1 MPRKV
6 PLSMRSVGSSDDGAV
21 IRVATAWL
29 GQAMQWLL
37 VRVRVITLTQT
48 SCAIVR
54 SASEVHNSAE
64 SWLRRPAEK
73 ACCQDMARAAR
84 VIEPWASDVV
94 LDTCHRL
101 QTAGTTPLRSRRPPQ
116 ATRREE
122 SETTLRHVRDI
133 SVGRELEV
141 LTRYHRGS
149 HQNEQGVPLTRKIYY
164 ALVWSHGLSPFCSPA
179 RFLTIIVCII
189 LK

>member
-29 GQAMQWLL
+29 GRAMQWLL

-64 SWLRRPAEK
+64 SFCADQRRKRAAK
-73 ACCQDMARAAR
+73 AWRLARAAHL
-84 VIEPWASDVV
+84 IEPWASNVV
-94 LDTCHRL
+94 L
-101 QTAGTTPLRSRRPPQ
+101 
-116 ATRREE
+116 
-122 SETTLRHVRDI
+122 
-133 SVGRELEV
+133 
-141 LTRYHRGS
+141 
-149 HQNEQGVPLTRKIYY
+149 
-164 ALVWSHGLSPFCSPA
+164 
-179 RFLTIIVCII
+179 
-189 LK
+189 

>member
-1 MPRKV
+1 MPQKV

-29 GQAMQWLL
+29 GRAMQWLL

-84 VIEPWASDVV
+84 VIEPCAHQTSSWARAIGS
-94 LDTCHRL
+94 R
-101 QTAGTTPLRSRRPPQ
+101 PLEPPRC
-116 ATRREE
+116 AAI
-122 SETTLRHVRDI
+122 D
-133 SVGRELEV
+133 LEFSSY
-141 LTRYHRGS
+141 TY
-149 HQNEQGVPLTRKIYY
+149 
-164 ALVWSHGLSPFCSPA
+164 
-179 RFLTIIVCII
+179 
-189 LK
+189 

>member
-1 MPRKV
+1 MPQKV

-29 GQAMQWLL
+29 GRAMQWLL

-64 SWLRRPAEK
+64 PWLRRPAEK

-84 VIEPWASDVV
+84 VIEPCASDVV

-101 QTAGTTPLRSRRPPQ
+101 QTAGTTPLRSYRPRVQFIYRLAKRLGFAIDLLESRPQ
-116 ATRREE
+116 SRP
-122 SETTLRHVRDI
+122 
-133 SVGRELEV
+133 GR
-141 LTRYHRGS
+141 
-149 HQNEQGVPLTRKIYY
+149 
-164 ALVWSHGLSPFCSPA
+164 LSPA
-179 RFLTIIVCII
+179 
-189 LK
+189 

>member
-21 IRVATAWL
+21 IRVATAWI
-29 GQAMQWLL
+29 GRAMQWLL

-73 ACCQDMARAAR
+73 ACCQGMARAAR
-84 VIEPWASDVV
+84 VIESCASDVV

-101 QTAGTTPLRSRRPPQ
+101 QTAGTTPLRSRRPTAAAAGN
-116 ATRREE
+116 AT
-122 SETTLRHVRDI
+122 
-133 SVGRELEV
+133 
-141 LTRYHRGS
+141 
-149 HQNEQGVPLTRKIYY
+149 
-164 ALVWSHGLSPFCSPA
+164 
-179 RFLTIIVCII
+179 
-189 LK
+189 

>member
-29 GQAMQWLL
+29 GRAMQWLL
-37 VRVRVITLTQT
+37 VRVRVITLTQM

-73 ACCQDMARAAR
+73 ACCQGMARAAR
-84 VIEPWASDVV
+84 VIEPCASDVV

-101 QTAGTTPLRSRRPPQ
+101 QTAGRWNHPAAQPEAYSRR
-116 ATRREE
+116 RRQ
-122 SETTLRHVRDI
+122 RDVK
-133 SVGRELEV
+133 S
-141 LTRYHRGS
+141 
-149 HQNEQGVPLTRKIYY
+149 RKR
-164 ALVWSHGLSPFCSPA
+164 LFD
-179 RFLTIIVCII
+179 T
-189 LK
+189 

>member
-64 SWLRRPAEK
+64 PWLRRPAEK
-73 ACCQDMARAAR
+73 ACCQGMARAAR

-101 QTAGTTPLRSRRPPQ
+101 QTAGTTPLRSRRPTAAAAGN
-116 ATRREE
+116 ATRR
-122 SETTLRHVRDI
+122 
-133 SVGRELEV
+133 VGND
-141 LTRYHRGS
+141 S
-149 HQNEQGVPLTRKIYY
+149 STRKRYY
-164 ALVWSHGLSPFCSPA
+164 VL
-179 RFLTIIVCII
+179 
-189 LK
+189 

>member
-1 MPRKV
+1 MPQKV

-29 GQAMQWLL
+29 GRAMQWLL

-84 VIEPWASDVV
+84 VIEPCASDVV

-101 QTAGTTPLRSRRPPQ
+101 QTDRPLEPPRCAAGGLQPPPQ

-122 SETTLRHVRDI
+122 PETTLRHVRDNYGTAKYWI
-133 SVGRELEV
+133 
-141 LTRYHRGS
+141 
-149 HQNEQGVPLTRKIYY
+149 
-164 ALVWSHGLSPFCSPA
+164 
-179 RFLTIIVCII
+179 
-189 LK
+189 